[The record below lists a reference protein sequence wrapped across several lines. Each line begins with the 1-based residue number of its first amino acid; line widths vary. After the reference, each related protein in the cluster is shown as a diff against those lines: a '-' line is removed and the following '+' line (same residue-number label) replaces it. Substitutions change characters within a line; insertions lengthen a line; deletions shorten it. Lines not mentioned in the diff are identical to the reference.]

1 MSNEGSSLQRP
12 ERTLSIALWNFSS
25 NWFLIPQG
33 MGLICVLLHQLDY
46 QFKGLMTIAKIVW
59 IYTIVLFGVC
69 LIIYSLR
76 ILVYPK
82 HVRHQLRVDIVEIS
96 CLGCIPI
103 VYSSI
108 IQLAVLQY
116 GGRAR
121 IALYVL
127 WCIEA
132 SLAIVA
138 CFVIPYVQL
147 KLQPPGISHLPPAIL
162 LPFIAAVTSAASGGL
177 LCRFDHIS
185 PRLQVPVIII
195 SYLEIGAGLSL
206 AAGFDTLILLQHF
219 DRFTPDADNVYQDMI
234 VCGPFGQGAFALQ
247 VLGEAVVHGSFA
259 AYDRGTFLTSKAA
272 TPIGYTSQFLGLLT
286 WGYGIFWWCFAILS
300 ICHTL
305 CAQPGGW
312 RKTRFSMAAWS
323 LIFSVRALF
332 IVHPWL
338 RLLCRADRKQGV
350 FTNAAV
356 EFGKTMDSPA
366 FAVVSTA
373 LLLILLLMW
382 FAVQILTIK
391 GLFTGRILGL
401 EHGWKQRPL
410 DRGDCAGTKDA

>member
-1 MSNEGSSLQRP
+1 MSDEASSLQRP
-12 ERTLSIALWNFSS
+12 ERPLSIALWNFSS

-33 MGLICVLLHQLDY
+33 TGTICILLHQLDY
-46 QFKGLMTIAKIVW
+46 QFKGLMILAKIVW
-59 IYTIVLFGVC
+59 IYTIVLFGLC

-82 HVRHQLRVDIVEIS
+82 HVRQQLRANLVETS
-96 CLGCIPI
+96 CLASIPI
-103 VYSSI
+103 AYTEI

-116 GGRAR
+116 GSRAR
-121 IALYVL
+121 IAFYVL
-127 WCIEA
+127 WWIQA
-132 SLAIVA
+132 GLAIVA
-138 CFVIPYVQL
+138 CLAIPYVQL

-162 LPFIAAVTSAASGGL
+162 LPFIASLTSAAGGGV

-185 PRLQVPVIII
+185 ARLQVPVIII
-195 SYLEIGAGLSL
+195 SYLQIGAGLSL

-219 DRFTPDADNVYQDMI
+219 DRFTPTADIVYQDMI

-247 VLGEAVVHGSFA
+247 ILGEAVAQGSFA
-259 AYDRGTFLTSKAA
+259 SYSRGTFLTSEAA
-272 TPIGYTSQFLGLLT
+272 APIGYTSQFLGLLT

-312 RKTRFSMAAWS
+312 RKTRFTMAAWS
-323 LIFSVRALF
+323 LIFPWVRCSSPTC
-332 IVHPWL
+332 V
-338 RLLCRADRKQGV
+338 CRADRKQGV

-373 LLLILLLMW
+373 LLLILLVMW

-401 EHGWKQRPL
+401 EHGWKRRPL
-410 DRGDCAGTKDA
+410 ASGDSAGNKDA